1 MLITDLNT
9 VELHERGPG
18 IRVSFPLQSAVGT
31 ASTATVWMELD
42 ADGVLPEHT
51 DSAEELLLVLEGEVE
66 ATVGDE
72 TGPLGEGQ
80 IAVVPA
86 LVPHGLRNIGGRRA
100 RVLGFFSSATNIAVF
115 SEPQGP
121 DRLRVVV
128 VGAPM
133 PLAAPL
139 DEVAVMAA
147 SGRP

>member
-1 MLITDLNT
+1 
-9 VELHERGPG
+9 
-18 IRVSFPLQSAVGT
+18 
-31 ASTATVWMELD
+31 
-42 ADGVLPEHT
+42 
-51 DSAEELLLVLEGEVE
+51 
-66 ATVGDE
+66 
-72 TGPLGEGQ
+72 
-80 IAVVPA
+80 
-86 LVPHGLRNIGGRRA
+86 
-100 RVLGFFSSATNIAVF
+100 VLGFFSSATNIAVF